1 MEIYSFS
8 DRTETGLVVAAGGFE
23 DRARSFLKKTARAR
37 FSAER
42 GVLLRYESQRLDN
55 EPNFLANWDR
65 MMSLVSA
72 GSEGMECVPVSSD
85 TPIQSC
91 GLIRAC
97 IEQVAETLSNRA
109 AIIDISGM
117 THLWALSAIHDC
129 VSCGLRT
136 EVVYTEA
143 KSYRPLR
150 SEWRT
155 MQHAL
160 RSGKDQVVFQALQ
173 SASLKAVHILPEFGG
188 NFRPGRQTCLIIFA
202 GYEPNR
208 LQGLVDDYSPGRLI
222 VLFGRSPNRSLGWR
236 TELARNLHQELFRTW
251 YKREAEV
258 STLDVASILETL
270 ENEFAVIGEQ
280 FDVSIAPH
288 CSKMQGVAAYLFW
301 RRHPEVQLVFTSP
314 VMFHRD
320 HYSHGS
326 GMTYTYLIS
335 NA

>member
-1 MEIYSFS
+1 METYSFL
-8 DRTETGLVVAAGGFE
+8 DHRETGLAAGGFE
-23 DRARSFLKKTARAR
+23 DRAITFLKRTARAR

-55 EPNFLANWDR
+55 EPNFLANRDG
-65 MMSLVSA
+65 MASLVST
-72 GSEGMECVPVSSD
+72 GREGVEVVPVSSD
-85 TPIQSC
+85 TPIHSC
-91 GLIRAC
+91 GSIRAS
-97 IEQVAETLSNRA
+97 IEQVAGTLSNRA
-109 AIIDISGM
+109 AIVDISGM

-129 VSCGLRT
+129 VSYGLRT

-155 MQHAL
+155 MQRAL
-160 RSGKDQVVFQALQ
+160 RSGDDEVVFQALQ

-222 VLFGRSPNRSLGWR
+222 VLFGRSPNVSLAWR
-236 TELARNLHQELFRTW
+236 TELARDLHHELFRTW
-251 YKREAEV
+251 NKREAEV
-258 STLDVASILETL
+258 STLDIASILHTL
-270 ENEFAVIGEQ
+270 EEEFAVIGEQ
-280 FDVSIAPH
+280 FDVAVAPH

-326 GMTYTYLIS
+326 GATYIYTIQ
-335 NA
+335 NP